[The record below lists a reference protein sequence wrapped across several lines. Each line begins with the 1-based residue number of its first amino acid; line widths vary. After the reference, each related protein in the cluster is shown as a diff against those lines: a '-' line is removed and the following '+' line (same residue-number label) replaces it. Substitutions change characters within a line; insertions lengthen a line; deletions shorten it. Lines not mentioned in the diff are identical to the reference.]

1 MIFFYLISMILFTW
15 FVGKITLSKSILK
28 QEPFYFTVAIGYAV
42 SQILFYLS
50 YLIVH
55 NGYSAFYGVC
65 AVAVAGF
72 IYALKEAIS
81 NHTFTLSKESL
92 LLGGF
97 SILLILI
104 VAIPYIYYGVGSYW
118 HTASEDGFDALNA
131 KDYLL
136 GTITSLKEFLPSASA
151 IERYQSLRGGIE
163 NSFIYTN
170 IAIQYSSITF
180 WTIFTGFYHSFD
192 PFILQAVFNF
202 LLMFGGLYIFLRY
215 RLEYTI
221 NHALLIAISA
231 TGAHLYFGSFI
242 NMHEGTMILGAI
254 IPYLLFALFSYQVNT
269 QRTYLFIAIFLT
281 LFLLITYPQPVIFF
295 IAPFVAMILHSYIQP
310 IIRYIR
316 ANKFLLFTLIILS
329 ITIAGYAYLFV
340 QHYMAFSTSR
350 FRSWGISL
358 EPQMLLIY
366 WGLAQSNITNGGT
379 INPHIFSSVVLQT
392 ILFII
397 ASIYLVL
404 TFLGARLIIQ
414 KFPYFKWFIVFWIV
428 WFVGIRFIIHDS
440 YYFYKLLYVTQFVF
454 ILFFLTAL
462 LNLIN
467 SQKKWLKTSAYLLLA
482 MFISSNLFF
491 NTLSN
496 ATVFKMDYNAHPQK
510 YASILEAPLDILKE
524 SYLEVPKQNYKQVI
538 DYYLRQKNIF
548 YVKDLSKAQY
558 IVILKDAA
566 PIYNDIY
573 SAENTVFENN
583 AFKIIKK
590 PTINYL
596 STEGGWETEIDKS
609 PVGNFKNSSFVW
621 MSNQFKISFMG
632 KTNKQYLQLCMEN
645 GWSVGLKTLKF
656 DLINNH
662 QKSSFLSSGDS
673 CHFIPVT
680 PNEPFEIFLSTDVK
694 GKKLIPFDERELN
707 YRIGFVNFT
716 DDPYSLEQNK
726 FLNPTNDVIP
736 SSVNYTTKNSI
747 VLGNGWYP
755 QEAPHMRWGAGKME
769 LIVLNTTKS
778 KLPISLEIEPGGGVQ
793 TLPLRFQILNE
804 ENQIVYQSTITKKNI
819 LTFDLNVKKGYKSQT
834 FSLKVLNPIKTLPM
848 DERLLGI
855 RLFDIH
861 TVGQNTHEQ

>member
-1 MIFFYLISMILFTW
+1 MTLFTW
-15 FVGKITLSKSILK
+15 LIGKIALSKTILK
-28 QEPFYFTVAIGYAV
+28 QESFYFTVAIGYAV
-42 SQILFYLS
+42 SQMLFYLS

-104 VAIPYIYYGVGSYW
+104 IAIPYIYYGVGSYW

-136 GTITSLKEFLPSASA
+136 GSITSLQDFLPSVSA

-202 LLMFGGLYIFLRY
+202 LLMFGGLYILLRH
-215 RLEYTI
+215 RLGYTI
-221 NHALLIAISA
+221 HHALLIAISA

-254 IPYLLFALFSYQVNT
+254 VPYLLFALFSYQSSAH
-269 QRTYLFIAIFLT
+269 RSYLIVAIFLT

-295 IAPFVAMILHSYIQP
+295 IAPFVAVMLQSHIQP

-329 ITIAGYAYLFV
+329 IAIAGYAYLFV

-397 ASIYLVL
+397 ASIYLAL
-404 TFLGARLIIQ
+404 TFLGIRLIIQ
-414 KFPYFKWFIVFWIV
+414 KFPYFKWFIGFWIV

-462 LNLIN
+462 LNLID
-467 SQKKWLKTSAYLLLA
+467 SQKKWLKTSAYLLLG

-496 ATVFKMDYNAHPQK
+496 ATVFKMDYNVHPQK

-548 YVKDLSKAQY
+548 YVKDLGKAKY

-621 MSNQFKISFMG
+621 MSNQFKMNFSG
-632 KTNKQYLQLCMEN
+632 KTDKKYLQVCMEN

-656 DLINNH
+656 DIINNH

-680 PNEPFEIFLSTDVK
+680 PNEPFEIVLSTDAK

-716 DDPYSLEQNK
+716 DTAYSTEQSH
-726 FLNPTNDVIP
+726 FLNPADDVIP
-736 SSVNYTTKNSI
+736 STISYNTENAI

-755 QEAPHMRWGAGKME
+755 QEAPHMRWGSNNLGFM
-769 LIVLNTTKS
+769 VLNATKT
-778 KLPISLEIEPGGGVQ
+778 KLPISMEIEPGPGVKN
-793 TLPLRFQILNE
+793 LPLRFQILNE
-804 ENQIVYQSTITKKNI
+804 ENQVVYGNSLSQKDI
-819 LTFDLNVKKGYKSQT
+819 LTFDLNVKSGHKSQT
-834 FSLKVLNPIKTLPM
+834 FYLKVLNPIEKLSV
-848 DERLLGI
+848 DERLLAI
-855 RLFDIH
+855 KLLNIH
-861 TVGQNTHEQ
+861 TIGQNDK